1 MKATSLPGGGDGGGR
16 QRCRRRP
23 AGRDRRRRQHAAG
36 WDRRRSNWRAAG
48 GVDNAAVG
56 GLPEV
61 SDDAM
66 AGCRT
71 GSTAHTTSCHGDG
84 LAIDDG
90 AWLPKQANK
99 PSKVMYRRGKLVNF
113 LDF

>member
-1 MKATSLPGGGDGGGR
+1 
-16 QRCRRRP
+16 
-23 AGRDRRRRQHAAG
+23 
-36 WDRRRSNWRAAG
+36 
-48 GVDNAAVG
+48 
-56 GLPEV
+56 V

>member
-1 MKATSLPGGGDGGGR
+1 MKATSLPGGGGGL

-23 AGRDRRRRQHAAG
+23 AGRDRRRRRRAAG
-36 WDRRRSNWRAAG
+36 WDRRRNIRQAAG
-48 GVDNAAVG
+48 GVDDAAVG

-61 SDDAM
+61 SSVDYAM

-71 GSTAHTTSCHGDG
+71 GSMAHTMSCHGDG

-90 AWLPKQANK
+90 AWLPKQAK
-99 PSKVMYRRGKLVNF
+99 PSKAMYLKGKLVNF

>member
-1 MKATSLPGGGDGGGR
+1 MKATSLPGGGGGL

-23 AGRDRRRRQHAAG
+23 AGRDRRRRRRAAG

-90 AWLPKQANK
+90 AWLPKQAK
-99 PSKVMYRRGKLVNF
+99 PSKAMYLRGKLVNF